1 MTKDDGVNEPF
12 DFCSPLSA
20 DSCWSTL
27 WASLELESQ
36 TNLLPQIEI
45 DRDRSLK
52 EIKVIS
58 FPTHTGRKEEIS
70 LQSFKKKFEQ
80 RNKLHLIC
88 LTFNESISRAFFPK
102 HHKTKR
108 SDDLYESRQRNAPK
122 RVNGRELHGLSFV
135 DVFLHY
141 ATAHPASRCD

>member
-12 DFCSPLSA
+12 DFCYPLSA

-58 FPTHTGRKEEIS
+58 FPTHTGRKEGNFASVI
-70 LQSFKKKFEQ
+70 QKK
-80 RNKLHLIC
+80 I
-88 LTFNESISRAFFPK
+88 
-102 HHKTKR
+102 
-108 SDDLYESRQRNAPK
+108 
-122 RVNGRELHGLSFV
+122 
-135 DVFLHY
+135 
-141 ATAHPASRCD
+141 